1 MFIVLMMIFMLI
13 LSGCGGVYSDIP
25 VNEKLVKT
33 SEVKAIL
40 KDMQAHSSYELD
52 VYLNGGS
59 QMYPSGLWIDVQDA
73 VVPEQCFYDY
83 IRENAAMIANTVRQN
98 NHCSEIRIFY
108 EYGWFIFESVGFDSA
123 KIIFETRASD
133 YGETPISGEYRG
145 ISEIITQVHRFNDIS
160 ELKCFPDLEK
170 ILFRTYGLT
179 DNTSERLPVNEET
192 VMKSV
197 KTAWIYCGE
206 ENAFEILEYF
216 PEMDYL
222 IVSGEKNDY
231 YPEIKVDLPQVK
243 TLNIYGCEGFLLS
256 YIEHFP
262 NLEKLII
269 SGSDFVYENKKEYVF
284 PQVKAIIIDSDYT
297 KHFDLN
303 TIKCFPDIEK
313 FCVYYSDDI
322 TDEGD
327 RYKGDRKIKKLLPDG
342 CIFER
347 NEMPWIKDDDTAE

>member
-1 MFIVLMMIFMLI
+1 MVCIKIKYMFIVLMTSFMLI

-33 SEVKAIL
+33 SEIKAIL

-160 ELKCFPDLEK
+160 ELKCFPDLE
-170 ILFRTYGLT
+170 
-179 DNTSERLPVNEET
+179 
-192 VMKSV
+192 
-197 KTAWIYCGE
+197 
-206 ENAFEILEYF
+206 EIQF
-216 PEMDYL
+216 
-222 IVSGEKNDY
+222 
-231 YPEIKVDLPQVK
+231 
-243 TLNIYGCEGFLLS
+243 
-256 YIEHFP
+256 
-262 NLEKLII
+262 
-269 SGSDFVYENKKEYVF
+269 
-284 PQVKAIIIDSDYT
+284 
-297 KHFDLN
+297 
-303 TIKCFPDIEK
+303 
-313 FCVYYSDDI
+313 
-322 TDEGD
+322 
-327 RYKGDRKIKKLLPDG
+327 
-342 CIFER
+342 
-347 NEMPWIKDDDTAE
+347 